1 SKSASV
7 SDGMVQRDMDQS
19 YNAGPPARTLR
30 MPLAIADGAPTLVMR
45 REAYERS
52 GLSRA
57 DLDARLGLTAEEFRV
72 EGSLVAIGPV
82 VGEDSLSELIEELE
96 RIGLTY
102 FDDFF
107 ELSGNWPN
115 WLRLVVIGA
124 EPHGRVRPRPA

>member
-1 SKSASV
+1 
-7 SDGMVQRDMDQS
+7 
-19 YNAGPPARTLR
+19 

-72 EGSLVAIGPV
+72 EGNLVAIGPV

-115 WLRLVVIGA
+115 WLRLVVVGA
-124 EPHGRVRPRPA
+124 EPYGRAAPRPA